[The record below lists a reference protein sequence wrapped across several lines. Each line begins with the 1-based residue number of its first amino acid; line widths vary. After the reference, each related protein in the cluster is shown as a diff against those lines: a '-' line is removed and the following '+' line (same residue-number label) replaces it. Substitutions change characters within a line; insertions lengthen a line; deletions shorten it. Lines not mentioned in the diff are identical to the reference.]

1 MLSFI
6 DQGTFFQ
13 IILCAFCK
21 LTYISSEAPLY
32 NRRFINP
39 FSLLR
44 KSGYKYTFQ
53 LSVPRLHGSSGPQ
66 ELPSVS
72 VNRDR
77 VWLGHALP
85 WLNILRNIRGAW
97 MCVCA
102 FEIGKSHWTL
112 LLAFDFSTIFSP
124 QFWVNARNDQ
134 AQRKCLWV
142 YLSQT
147 EGSCSGARSLM
158 LWRMTLL

>member
-85 WLNILRNIRGAW
+85 WLNILRNIEVLE
-97 MCVCA
+97 CVCVHLRSA
-102 FEIGKSHWTL
+102 RVIELCFL
-112 LLAFDFSTIFSP
+112 PLIFPRFFLPSSGSMQEMTKP
-124 QFWVNARNDQ
+124 REN
-134 AQRKCLWV
+134 V
-142 YLSQT
+142 Y
-147 EGSCSGARSLM
+147 EFI
-158 LWRMTLL
+158 